1 MNQPVNFTDVK
12 TKVYKAEGEKNPCF
26 FFFQLSASQI
36 GLEIKILLP
45 QPPEYKVIG
54 PLTPYFAP

>member
-1 MNQPVNFTDVK
+1 ML
-12 TKVYKAEGEKNPCF
+12 